1 MSAYVIAEAGTGH
14 KGVPTMAVRLATIA
28 KCAGSDAVKFQMFVP
43 DEPLFCPLEGDE
55 KRIPRWNETA
65 ISLDS
70 WKWVKDQCDDIG
82 IDFLASVFQP
92 TGIEWL
98 KELQPKYYKV
108 ASRAAKTYPYEDVP
122 GPFLISN
129 GMGLPDRLPRK
140 SLVLHCVSEYPTP
153 LNKARWRSRA
163 GRART
168 TPHYYKRVGL
178 SDHSGTPWPAI
189 DAIARGAKFIEVH
202 FGDKEGP
209 DGPVNLTTDELKL
222 ICEFRDAVTEMR
234 NS

>member
-108 ASRAAKTYPYEDVP
+108 ASRAAKTYPYQDVP
-122 GPFLISN
+122 GPFLISD
-129 GMGLPDRLPRK
+129 GFGLPQGHERLIPEPAYFLQCTPK
-140 SLVLHCVSEYPTP
+140 YPTP
-153 LNKARWRSRA
+153 LPEARWIDPVGSTYRC
-163 GRART
+163 
-168 TPHYYKRVGL
+168 GL

-209 DGPVNLTTDELKL
+209 DGPVNLTTTELKL
-222 ICEFRDAVTEMR
+222 ICRFRDAVTEMR
-234 NS
+234 EG